1 MGGSS
6 SNGNTSAGT
15 TGTQPGSLS
24 SLFMNNQAA
33 PHVSTPTIAAPQSML
48 GQGGAMPPMQSS
60 QSPINYTP
68 PPAQTL
74 PFRADPSTPGYGW
87 MKVYSGSE
95 HGQPQY
101 SMQYVSAPQ
110 QPQQAPYQPSTAS
123 LLAAAMNKGK

>member
-6 SNGNTSAGT
+6 TPGNTSAGNN
-15 TGTQPGSLS
+15 LS

-48 GQGGAMPPMQSS
+48 GQGGAMPPMQYS
-60 QSPINYTP
+60 QSPVSYTP

-123 LLAAAMNKGK
+123 ILAAAMNKGK